1 MPRRPRPDKQQPT
14 PPSENPAG
22 ALAWMLGVAAVAI
35 GASIAGLGNELV
47 QDDVSLL
54 VENDRLHG
62 LGQWRE
68 ILTNPYWPPPHSPDL
83 YRPIT
88 SLLLALEYS
97 VGGGGPLPFRF
108 TSYLLYAGLS
118 IGVFSL
124 ARRLL
129 PLGIA
134 GAVALFFAAHPVH
147 VEAVALAVGQSE
159 LLVGLFGTLM
169 AIRYLDRRLT
179 GDGDLSLRDW
189 AFLAFLY
196 VMASLSKE
204 QGLVL
209 PAILAALEISVLLS
223 REPGLPRLR
232 RLAPGYLL
240 LGLAGAVVLLARQ
253 VALGGTVAGSFT
265 AAALQGLDF
274 GGRALTMLAV
284 VPEWVRLLVWPAHL
298 QADYSPREIVASAG
312 FGGPEAI
319 GAALIAIITLGAW
332 FARRRAPAIT
342 FGLLWTAIALL
353 PVSNLVVPTG
363 IVLAE
368 RTLLLPS
375 LGVGLAVG
383 GALGAGAA
391 WPIASGLSRWP
402 AQAGRLALAA
412 ITLALVARSAARQ
425 RDWRNDAV
433 FRTESVED
441 APLSWRTRLS
451 YGSYLFEAGRR
462 DSALDHYRRALGLAP
477 EAERWRVRN
486 DLAEHY
492 FAAEETAPAVEQLR
506 ASLSEAPE
514 QEGTRH
520 YLVLGLLSLG
530 AYPEAAAQ
538 ADSALARGGAAD
550 LFTELKLLADS
561 ARRLGVPPGGIR
573 IRVRRMGQ

>member
-179 GDGDLSLRDW
+179 GEGDLSLRDW

-196 VMASLSKE
+196 AMASLSKE

-209 PAILAALEISVLLS
+209 PAILAALEISVL
-223 REPGLPRLR
+223 RLPRLR

-253 VALGGTVAGSFT
+253 VALGGTVTGSFT

-383 GALGAGAA
+383 GALGGGAA
-391 WPIASGLSRWP
+391 WPIASGLSRWS

-412 ITLALVARSAARQ
+412 ITLALVVRSAARQ

-538 ADSALARGGAAD
+538 ADSALARGGAAG